1 MGQRLRLHIP
11 NAVDMGLIPDSGTK
25 IPHVSRHSQK
35 TNKVNKTTTL
45 SYFLLFAKIIYIY
58 IYKIYFPFEFTQEI
72 NIIYMATGTTNS
84 R

>member
-1 MGQRLRLHIP
+1 MGQGLRLHIP

-25 IPHVSRHSQK
+25 IPHVSWHSQK

-58 IYKIYFPFEFTQEI
+58 FPFEFTQEI